1 VARYGGLTEPC
12 FSTSIHDPS
21 ASRSGHK
28 LKWRKLGLK
37 FTVRP
42 SSWVSER
49 NILFFYV
56 FGIPHSVA
64 HRYFNIV
71 FFVIDLRQNAE
82 LYTTN
87 LKLGTGNKQ
96 TSRRIEINKIQKELE
111 DPRLWTSAQ
120 QLRMR
125 ESHLFC
131 ASVQ

>member
-1 VARYGGLTEPC
+1 M
-12 FSTSIHDPS
+12 F
-21 ASRSGHK
+21 
-28 LKWRKLGLK
+28 
-37 FTVRP
+37 
-42 SSWVSER
+42 
-49 NILFFYV
+49 FFYV

-64 HRYFNIV
+64 HPYFDIV
-71 FFVIDLRQNAE
+71 FFVIDLRQNAS
-82 LYTTN
+82 LYSTS

-96 TSRRIEINKIQKELE
+96 TNRCTEINKIQEELQ